1 MSGKILP
8 IAVER
13 TCRIIDRSFVICP
26 PLRYN
31 PFTMSKIARFETLAE
46 RLVEGTFARLFAGR
60 LSPLEVATHLTRAME
75 DYQTLSPDGT
85 PQAPTHYWVYLH
97 PDDCHALAAEQPML
111 EKELSRHVAGLSAQA
126 GLALEVTPAV
136 YVLPDEE
143 MGPHEIRVVARW
155 IPEKATEVQ
164 KTREMEASQEQA
176 EAQATITPPGRPF
189 LILEGHRHVNLF
201 QPVVSIGRALDND
214 VIIEDSHISR
224 HHAQLRRRYG
234 RYVLYDLGSSGGT
247 QINGYPIEECVLHSG
262 DVISFADVQVIYGE
276 DPFTPIPLPT
286 SEDTPPLA
294 SLEKVR

>member
-1 MSGKILP
+1 
-8 IAVER
+8 
-13 TCRIIDRSFVICP
+13 
-26 PLRYN
+26 
-31 PFTMSKIARFETLAE
+31 MSKIARFEALAE

-85 PQAPTHYWVYLH
+85 AQAPTHYWVYLH
-97 PDDCHALAAEQPML
+97 PDDCNALAAEQPML
-111 EKELSRHVAGLSAQA
+111 EKELGRHVAGLAAQA
-126 GLALEVTPAV
+126 DLALEVTPVV

-155 IPEKATEVQ
+155 ILEEATEVE

-176 EAQATITPPGRPF
+176 EAEVTITPPGRPF
-189 LILEGHRHVNLF
+189 LILEGHRHVNLL

-214 VIIEDSHISR
+214 VIIEDSRISR

-247 QINGYPIEECVLHSG
+247 QINGYPVEECVLHSG

-276 DPFTPIPLPT
+276 DPPTPIPLPA

-294 SLEKVR
+294 SLTIKPG